1 MAIIAQRQRR
11 RFMQVRR
18 LKIKV
23 PRSYKRIHSIRKF
36 PNAIQKELVKY
47 KVAIEDDSEYE
58 SDHAVLKNYAEDPV
72 SYIKKKDDS
81 NRDEIEMNG
90 NPRRLLEARKKLG
103 LQNYDIIQ
111 NVMYEAIN
119 ESLER

>member
-1 MAIIAQRQRR
+1 M
-11 RFMQVRR
+11 
-18 LKIKV
+18 
-23 PRSYKRIHSIRKF
+23 
-36 PNAIQKELVKY
+36 KY